1 MAARLAPVD
10 APFHPSVA
18 AQIDRLR
25 PPDAPPLRLFT
36 TLAHNPR
43 VLSRL
48 FAGGLLDE
56 GSVSV
61 RHRELMILRT
71 CAQAGADYEWGVHA
85 ALFAGM
91 AGLSPAQAAATR
103 NENPLGPDWTAD
115 DLAVLDAADALYAQ
129 GDLTDG
135 QWRELAARF
144 DAAQVLE
151 LLALAG
157 YYRTIALFCRT
168 LRLPMEGFAGAYC
181 SSAGTTA

>member
-1 MAARLAPVD
+1 MSARLEPVPAPHD
-10 APFHPSVA
+10 PAVA

-25 PPDAPPLRLFT
+25 PPGAAPLALFT

-48 FAGGLLDE
+48 FAGGLLDP
-56 GSVSV
+56 GSVTV
-61 RHRELMILRT
+61 RQRELMILRT

-85 ALFAGM
+85 SLFAGA
-91 AGLSPAQAAATR
+91 AGLDGGQLAATR
-103 NENPLGPDWTAD
+103 ADNPLGPDWSED
-115 DLAVLDAADALYAQ
+115 DLLILDTADALYAH

-135 QWRELAARF
+135 QWAALSERF
-144 DAAQVLE
+144 GPEQVVE

-168 LRLPMEGFAGAYC
+168 LRLSPEPFTLGLAAV
-181 SSAGTTA
+181 